1 MAVAI
6 ICLAIFAPH
15 ASADGSAGAPPDDVQ
30 DTVVPATSPPEKQ
43 DATTDTGAPAGGLA
57 DSKKGSWWAY
67 RHIHIVNELS
77 GGRAVTVHCRSKNN
91 DMGVH
96 VVPPGSE
103 YQWRFR
109 PNIFGITLF
118 WCHVAKGNVEVVFD
132 AYNEEE
138 KDPWERIHMD
148 NTYWV
153 ARDDAV
159 YLRQFWKNNNM
170 VLWRRWP

>member
-1 MAVAI
+1 MHV
-6 ICLAIFAPH
+6 H
-15 ASADGSAGAPPDDVQ
+15 V
-30 DTVVPATSPPEKQ
+30 
-43 DATTDTGAPAGGLA
+43 
-57 DSKKGSWWAY
+57 
-67 RHIHIVNELS
+67 VNELS
-77 GGRAVTVHCRSKNN
+77 GGRAVTVHCKSKNN

-109 PNIFGITLF
+109 PNIFGNTIF

-132 AYNEEE
+132 AFNEED

-170 VLWRRWP
+170 VFWRKWP